1 MKRLY
6 PDQPIVGVGAVVFKG
21 DEVLLVRRG
30 KEPAYGEWSLPGGA
44 VEVGETLEEALR
56 RELREE
62 TGIEV
67 EILGL
72 SAFLD
77 RIFPDTAGK
86 ISYHYVLLD
95 FLCCYTAGEP
105 RAGSD
110 ILELCFTPL
119 PCLINFQLTNL
130 AGEVIARAKT
140 QLDQGN
146 YLSPA
151 AVPKPSSTE
160 KIPR

>member
-1 MKRLY
+1 M
-6 PDQPIVGVGAVVFKG
+6 
-21 DEVLLVRRG
+21 RRG
-30 KEPAYGEWSLPGGA
+30 KEPALGEWSLPGGA
-44 VEVGETLEEALR
+44 VEVGETLEEALH

-72 SAFLD
+72 SAFLE
-77 RIFPDTAGK
+77 RIFPDAEGK

-95 FLCCYTAGEP
+95 FLCRYIGGEP

-119 PCLINFQLTNL
+119 PCLENFRLTSHACEVIWRAHFQLTDRNFL
-130 AGEVIARAKT
+130 PPV
-140 QLDQGN
+140 
-146 YLSPA
+146 A
-151 AVPKPSSTE
+151 AVKKSPL
-160 KIPR
+160 

>member
-6 PDQPIVGVGAVVFKG
+6 PDQPVVGVGAVVFKG

-30 KEPAYGEWSLPGGA
+30 KEPALGEWSLPGGA
-44 VEVGETLEEALR
+44 VEVGETLAEALH
-56 RELREE
+56 RELKEE

-77 RIFPDTAGK
+77 RIFPDAEGK

-95 FLCCYTAGEP
+95 FLCCYSGGEP
-105 RAGSD
+105 QAGSD

-119 PCLINFQLTNL
+119 PCLEDFQLTSH
-130 AGEVIARAKT
+130 AKEVILQAHAQLAKRNF
-140 QLDQGN
+140 LA
-146 YLSPA
+146 PIV
-151 AVPKPSSTE
+151 AVTS
-160 KIPR
+160 RF

>member
-1 MKRLY
+1 MKRHY

-30 KEPAYGEWSLPGGA
+30 KEPGLGEWSLPGGA

-77 RIFPDTAGK
+77 RIFPDAAGK

-95 FLCCYTAGEP
+95 FLCCYAGGEP

-119 PCLINFQLTNL
+119 PCLKNFQLTRHSS
-130 AGEVIARAKT
+130 EVILQAHS
-140 QLDQGN
+140 QLANQSFLAPVAG
-146 YLSPA
+146 
-151 AVPKPSSTE
+151 V
-160 KIPR
+160 